1 MNTEKPSKIAVV
13 AIIINDFDA
22 VEKVNAIIHDFR
34 DYVIGRMGVPY
45 KEKNVNVISV
55 VLDAPC
61 ETLNGLAG
69 KLGMIKGVKSKLL
82 VAGACK

>member
-1 MNTEKPSKIAVV
+1 MESVIGVV
-13 AIIINDFDA
+13 AIIVTDYQA
-22 VEKVNAIIHDFR
+22 VEKVNSVLHDFR

-82 VAGACK
+82 VAEACK

>member
-1 MNTEKPSKIAVV
+1 MESIIGVV
-13 AIIINDFDA
+13 AIIVTDYQA
-22 VEKVNAIIHDFR
+22 VEKVNSVLHDFR

-45 KEKNVNVISV
+45 KEKNANVISV

>member
-1 MNTEKPSKIAVV
+1 MESIIGVV
-13 AIIINDFDA
+13 AIIVTDYQA
-22 VEKVNAIIHDFR
+22 VEKVNSVLHDFR

>member
-1 MNTEKPSKIAVV
+1 MENVIGVV
-13 AIIINDFDA
+13 AIIVTDYQA
-22 VEKVNAIIHDFR
+22 VEKVNSVLHDFR

>member
-1 MNTEKPSKIAVV
+1 MESVIGVV
-13 AIIINDFDA
+13 AIIVTDYQA
-22 VEKVNAIIHDFR
+22 VEKVNSVLHDFR

-55 VLDAPC
+55 VLDAPY

>member
-1 MNTEKPSKIAVV
+1 MESVIGVV
-13 AIIINDFDA
+13 AIIVTDYQA
-22 VEKVNAIIHDFR
+22 VEKVNSVLHDFR

>member
-1 MNTEKPSKIAVV
+1 MESVIGVV
-13 AIIINDFDA
+13 AIIVTDYQA
-22 VEKVNAIIHDFR
+22 VEKVNSVLHDFR

-82 VAGACK
+82 VAGACT

>member
-1 MNTEKPSKIAVV
+1 MESVIGVV
-13 AIIINDFDA
+13 AIIVTDYQA
-22 VEKVNAIIHDFR
+22 VEKVNSVLHDFR

-69 KLGMIKGVKSKLL
+69 KLGMIRGVKSKLL

>member
-1 MNTEKPSKIAVV
+1 MESVIGVV
-13 AIIINDFDA
+13 AIIVTDYQT
-22 VEKVNAIIHDFR
+22 VEKVNSVLHDFR

>member
-1 MNTEKPSKIAVV
+1 MESIIGVV
-13 AIIINDFDA
+13 AIIVTDYQA
-22 VEKVNAIIHDFR
+22 VEKVNSVLHDFR

-45 KEKNVNVISV
+45 KEKKANVISV
-55 VLDAPC
+55 VLDAPY

-82 VAGACK
+82 VAEACK

>member
-1 MNTEKPSKIAVV
+1 MESVIGVV
-13 AIIINDFDA
+13 AIIVTDYQA
-22 VEKVNAIIHDFR
+22 VEKVNSVLHDFR

-82 VAGACK
+82 VAGVCK